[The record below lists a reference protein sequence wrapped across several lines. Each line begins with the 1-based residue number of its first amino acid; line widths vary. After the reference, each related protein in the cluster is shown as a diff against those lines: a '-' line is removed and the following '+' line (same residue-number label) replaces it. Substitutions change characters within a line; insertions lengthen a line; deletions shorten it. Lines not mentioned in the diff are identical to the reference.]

1 CCRRRHRHET
11 SDLHAS
17 TATNGRSA
25 SECHAK
31 WPDRPSNAMQKP
43 AMPEVALI
51 SGWGLLGSPENRY
64 KLPTSEF
71 IRGIAVQLSLLSPDK
86 HQALSLMVCRLSP

>member
-1 CCRRRHRHET
+1 MHDNKRKALEKIIEKLAKLVPHLGNENDGEALARHRHET

-31 WPDRPSNAMQKP
+31 WPDRPSNAMQEP

-51 SGWGLLGSPENRY
+51 SGRD
-64 KLPTSEF
+64 F
-71 IRGIAVQLSLLSPDK
+71 
-86 HQALSLMVCRLSP
+86 